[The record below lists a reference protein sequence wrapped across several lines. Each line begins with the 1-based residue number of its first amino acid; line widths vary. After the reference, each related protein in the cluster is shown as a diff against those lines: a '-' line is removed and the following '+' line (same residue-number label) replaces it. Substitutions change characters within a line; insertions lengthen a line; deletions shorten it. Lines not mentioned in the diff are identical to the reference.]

1 MLSLAAHKL
10 LIGPISCISCKK
22 KKKNWGAR
30 YFAKK
35 CYNNSMAKNENHY
48 LQINYMTALLEYL
61 DLVKKP
67 IGGTALE

>member
-1 MLSLAAHKL
+1 
-10 LIGPISCISCKK
+10 
-22 KKKNWGAR
+22 
-30 YFAKK
+30 
-35 CYNNSMAKNENHY
+35 MAKNENHY